1 MSGDSDD
8 DVGGDG
14 DGYIPLESSDE
25 EEEDE
30 TGAGAVLPPWFR
42 HEHWCP
48 ENVLVT
54 LHNEILDFCDLVKP
68 TKAEHEDAERALN
81 FVTQVAEQVLGNG
94 VAVHVFGSH
103 LTKLLV
109 PSSDLD
115 LVIMNA
121 PSNAIHLLSRDLRR
135 RSNTGEIE
143 SLEVIGK
150 AKVPIIKFVYV
161 PPGGTAKL
169 NCDICFNQTSGINTG
184 RQTVA
189 LLSEY
194 EPARPLA
201 LVMKH
206 YLAQRKHNET
216 YQGGVG
222 SFLLQLMAI
231 SSVQYNLGSLLL
243 HFLHMFGEGFNYEE
257 VGISVQD
264 KGYFFRKDQLGRTD
278 ALRPWLLSMENPWET
293 NLDVGKNSYQIQ
305 TISQSFESNHMAL
318 QKALADRN
326 PNQTPRS
333 YLATVIKVDESLA
346 SRALPAYPLFRAQ
359 EFNVHAE
366 EQQAHGKR
374 RRRDSSDEEVSDTGS
389 LRHRSDRKG
398 SSAHQTQP
406 RHRSAV
412 VQSAGAVPG
421 HGAGHV
427 RSRVLPR

>member
-1 MSGDSDD
+1 MSGDSED

-30 TGAGAVLPPWFR
+30 AGAGAVLPPWFR

-231 SSVQYNLGSLLL
+231 SSVQTQWNLDAHHNRDLQYNLGSLLL

-264 KGYFFRKDQLGRTD
+264 KGYFFRKVRMQG
-278 ALRPWLLSMENPWET
+278 
-293 NLDVGKNSYQIQ
+293 
-305 TISQSFESNHMAL
+305 SQAGAGSHAF
-318 QKALADRN
+318 
-326 PNQTPRS
+326 
-333 YLATVIKVDESLA
+333 ATVRWATEFCNTLHLSLM
-346 SRALPAYPLFRAQ
+346 SCGQCGSVNPLKFRVVTLCKAY
-359 EFNVHAE
+359 
-366 EQQAHGKR
+366 
-374 RRRDSSDEEVSDTGS
+374 
-389 LRHRSDRKG
+389 
-398 SSAHQTQP
+398 
-406 RHRSAV
+406 
-412 VQSAGAVPG
+412 
-421 HGAGHV
+421 
-427 RSRVLPR
+427 